1 MDIKDLYEEARKISE
16 KYFQDSSEYRE
27 TSEAEDN
34 ELSLLAAANGIS
46 LTELKKSVMV
56 YELTQ

>member
-27 TSEAEDN
+27 TSKAEDN